1 MDSEL
6 GTRNSER
13 ICAPNPE
20 LLHALGRLV
29 RGLSA
34 LFWGLP
40 IALVI
45 CFQTAQ
51 GDWLLRLG
59 IAPPLITTALLFYG
73 LNSLGHFQ
81 KQERI
86 WRHSLERAR
95 ILGLINLGLS
105 PFLYWWNKIPSN
117 PFYGAMVEL
126 MVLSSLF
133 FLFAL
138 NPVLYRLSAMLPD
151 ETLRVEARLFTA
163 LNRYLLLA
171 TSVLVGAYLV
181 LVRIHQLPHE
191 VLNFLFLMDKLFL
204 WMDKFV
210 LLIVIFLVLLP
221 VAITMALIWKIKEV
235 ILASVFGAE
244 P

>member
-1 MDSEL
+1 VDDS
-6 GTRNSER
+6 
-13 ICAPNPE
+13 APNPE
-20 LLHALGRLV
+20 LLNALGRLV

-51 GDWLLRLG
+51 ADWLRPLG
-59 IAPPLITTALLFYG
+59 VLPPLMATTLLFYG

-86 WRHSLERAR
+86 WRHSLDRAK
-95 ILGLINLGLS
+95 IFGLINVGFS
-105 PFLYWWNKIPSN
+105 PFLFWWNKMPFH
-117 PFYGAMVEL
+117 PFYSAIVEL
-126 MVLSSLF
+126 MALTSLL

-138 NPVLYRLSAMLPD
+138 NPLLCRLTAMLPD
-151 ETLRVEARLFTA
+151 ETLRIETRLFTT

-171 TSVLVGAYLV
+171 TTLLLAGFFMLA
-181 LVRIHQLPHE
+181 RIHDLPHQ
-191 VLNFLFLMDKLFL
+191 VLNFLFLV
-204 WMDKFV
+204 DKFV
-210 LLIVIFLVLLP
+210 LWIVLFLILLP
-221 VAITMALIWKIKEV
+221 VAVTMALIWKIKEV

-244 P
+244 Q